1 MFVDYI
7 ARKLLFCTSESAY
20 LRDCQEEHPIWH
32 WQQGEYKCINHI
44 SMYFDGINGRKT
56 MHLFIEAFL
65 GNYIASTRNPH
76 CYMITIHQ
84 SINHTPCG
92 MHVTRGDFIFLLLGT
107 NLSLFS
113 CPFASI
119 TLSSYDGFPAEQN
132 GSFSYS
138 GLDFFVCSGI
148 IIDISVDFSWLDVF
162 TLCKRVHS
170 SIGRYSFYSSKL
182 HLLCHHYFIF
192 MPQSSGAGLT
202 RSTTL
207 VLNGYYLHKA

>member
-1 MFVDYI
+1 MQ
-7 ARKLLFCTSESAY
+7 AL
-20 LRDCQEEHPIWH
+20 
-32 WQQGEYKCINHI
+32 
-44 SMYFDGINGRKT
+44 GILT
-56 MHLFIEAFL
+56 E
-65 GNYIASTRNPH
+65 
-76 CYMITIHQ
+76 HQ
-84 SINHTPCG
+84 SILIIL
-92 MHVTRGDFIFLLLGT
+92 HVVCMLHEVTFIFLMQGT

-113 CPFASI
+113 CPFASV

-148 IIDISVDFSWLDVF
+148 IIDISIDFFWLDVF

-182 HLLCHHYFIF
+182 HLLYYRYFIF
-192 MPQSSGAGLT
+192 MPVSSGAGLT